1 MSEQSLIIDQS
12 AEPERQAAPDDM
24 RQAMMTLPVEHQ
36 TRLMVEYQARR
47 KNFRDWLLS
56 QLKEGVH
63 FGFPPGCEPKSM
75 VRDGQTFY
83 AVWMRGKTEWYP
95 ESQWLPKPPLYAAG
109 ADFVCDLLGV
119 RAEFKA
125 DMEAWQQ
132 LGSKQGTFV
141 IACYLKSRANNELIG
156 EGRGVRAEGDKK
168 GDANNAIKMAE
179 KAAKVDAVINAY
191 GLRDLFT
198 QEEDAKPTP
207 NVNPDADETAPREQP
222 RGYREAGPTPE
233 EIKELVRI
241 WQGKNP
247 EPNGDRAAW
256 STAYK
261 QWVMKVTD
269 RVFDPSKAANWN
281 QEDYRLCME
290 ALA

>member
-1 MSEQSLIIDQS
+1 MIIEQNAPQ
-12 AEPERQAAPDDM
+12 EERPSDDM
-24 RQAMMTLPVEHQ
+24 RQAMMMLPVEHQ

-56 QLKEGVH
+56 QLVEGVH
-63 FGFPPGCEPKSM
+63 FGFPPGCEPKSQ
-75 VRDGQTFY
+75 VRNDGITYY

-95 ESQWLPKPPLYAAG
+95 ETQWKPKPPLYAAG

-119 RAEFKA
+119 RAEFQA
-125 DMEAWQQ
+125 DMQAWEQ

-141 IACYLKSRANNELIG
+141 MACYLKSRANNDLIG

-168 GDANNAIKMAE
+168 GDANNATKMAE

-198 QEEDAKPTP
+198 QEEESKPTP
-207 NVNPDADETAPREQP
+207 NVNPDAAEGAPQEQP

-233 EIKELVRI
+233 EVKELVRM
-241 WQGKNP
+241 WQARNP
-247 EPNGDRAAW
+247 EPNGDKAAW
-256 STAYK
+256 AANYK

-269 RVFDPSKAANWN
+269 RVFYPTKASNWN
-281 QEDYRLCME
+281 QEDYRLCKE